1 MTIPEDAGK
10 LEQQRQEK
18 LSRIRELG
26 VEPYGNR
33 YDGAEP
39 AEEIKRRFKED
50 GPTQQA
56 QCAGRIALLRDIGKL
71 IFITLRD
78 RSGTIQI
85 GLSKKLLS
93 EQWQLAK
100 LLELGDL
107 IGAAGQLGTT
117 KTGEITIWADQVTF
131 LSKCLLPPPE
141 KFHGL
146 ADVDQ
151 RYRQR
156 YVDLWAN
163 PDVME
168 RFKKRSAVITTIR
181 QFFES
186 KGFLEVETP
195 MMQAIAGGAAAKP
208 FITHHN
214 SLDMD
219 LFLRI
224 SPELFLKRL
233 LVGGMERVFEINR
246 NFRNEGLSRQHNP
259 EFTMIEIYQA
269 YGDYNAMMDLTEEVI
284 SLCVEKHCSGER
296 ISFGEFTLDFAR
308 PWRRAKYADLLK
320 EYGDCD
326 MDDVNAVR
334 AKARQLNL
342 DEADMDDAVVINEL
356 FEATVENHLIAPTFV
371 IDYPA
376 ALCPLA
382 RRKKDDPKLAARFE
396 LFVARMELANAYT
409 ELNDPAEQYENFLNQ
424 LRGQEESLTKMD
436 SDYVTAL
443 KYGMPPAGGLG
454 IGIDRLVMVLTG
466 AESIRDVVLFPLL
479 RPAKSSGPSPASKAT

>member
-1 MTIPEDAGK
+1 MTIPDDAGK

-33 YDGAEP
+33 YEGAEP
-39 AEEIKRRFKED
+39 AEDIKQRFTD
-50 GPTQQA
+50 DDPAQQA
-56 QCAGRIALLRDIGKL
+56 CCAGRVALLRDIGKL

-93 EQWQLAK
+93 EQWELAK

-107 IGAAGQLGTT
+107 IGAAGPLGKT
-117 KTGEITIWADQVTF
+117 KTGEITIWADQITF

-168 RFKKRSAVITTIR
+168 RFKKRSAIITTIR
-181 QFFES
+181 RFLES

-195 MMQAIAGGAAAKP
+195 MMQAIAGGAAARP

-214 SLDMD
+214 SLDMN

-269 YGDYNAMMDLTEEVI
+269 YGDYNVMMDLTEEVV
-284 SLCVEKHCSGER
+284 SLCVEEHCSGNQLP
-296 ISFGEFTLDFAR
+296 FGEFTLDFTR
-308 PWRRAKYADLLK
+308 PWRRARYADLLK
-320 EYGDCD
+320 EYARCD
-326 MDDVNAVR
+326 MNDIDAIR

-342 DEADMDDAVVINEL
+342 DEADMDDAVVVNEV
-356 FEATVENHLIAPTFV
+356 FETTVEDNLIAPTFV

-382 RRKKDDPKLAARFE
+382 RRKKDDPQFAARFE

-409 ELNDPAEQYENFLNQ
+409 ELNDPAEQYENFLHQ

-436 SDYVTAL
+436 NDYVTAL

-479 RPAKSSGPSPASKAT
+479 RPAKNPGANPA